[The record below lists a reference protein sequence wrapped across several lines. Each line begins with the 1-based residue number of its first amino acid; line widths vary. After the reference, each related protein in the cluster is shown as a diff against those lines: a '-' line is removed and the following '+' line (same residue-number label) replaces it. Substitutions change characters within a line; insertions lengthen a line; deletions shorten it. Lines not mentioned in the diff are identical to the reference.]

1 MQLKDLIHLVRKGW
15 VYILVFAVVGTSAGI
30 ALTLLTPKNYSS
42 TTRMF
47 VSTQTPDTATDLLTG
62 SSFTQQRVQSYADIV
77 TSPVVLKPVI
87 AEHFGDITYADFK
100 NRVSATVPL
109 NTVLIEITVSDRS
122 PYRAAELADAVAT
135 SFTKTIDDLESSA
148 TSVNSLVK
156 LKVIQPGDINLSPD
170 SPKPL
175 INISIGLLLGLLLG
189 FGIALLRD
197 RLDLRLRSSDEVKTF
212 THASTLG
219 TITFD
224 PKLDEHRLIVHASPR
239 SIQAEAYRQLRT
251 NIQFVEAA
259 EDRKS
264 IVVSSSVPNEGK
276 TTTSCNLAIA
286 LADTGAKVL
295 LIDCDFRKPDVHG
308 YMGIEGAF
316 GLTDTLIGRGKI
328 GDAIQTWGENKLDV
342 LPAGQVPPNPSELL
356 GSAAM
361 AKLLGDL
368 EKKYDH
374 IIIDA
379 APLLPVT
386 DAAILS
392 KITGGVILVV
402 GLGKT
407 TRPQIQG
414 SVHHITAVGGR
425 IVGTVLNK
433 VRVTGSNATQYGYGY
448 GQQYGKVYGE

>member
-1 MQLKDLIHLVRKGW
+1 MQLKDFIHLVRKGW
-15 VYILVFAVVGTSAGI
+15 VYILVFAVVGASAGI
-30 ALTLLTPKNYSS
+30 ALSVFTPKKYAS
-42 TTRMF
+42 TTRLF
-47 VSTQTPDTATDLLTG
+47 VSTRTPDTASDLLTG

-77 TSPVVLKPVI
+77 TSPAVLAPVVSKLS
-87 AEHFGDITYADFK
+87 GSITYDQLK
-100 NRVSATVPL
+100 TQVSATIPL
-109 NTVLIEITVSDRS
+109 NTVLIEIKVLDGS
-122 PYRAAELADAVAT
+122 PYRAANLANDIAT
-135 SFTKTIDDLESSA
+135 SFTQTIDELESSA
-148 TSVNSLVK
+148 TSANSLVK
-156 LKVIQPGDINLSPD
+156 LKVIQPGDINLTAD

-175 INISIGLLLGLLLG
+175 LDSAIGLLIGLLLGFVL
-189 FGIALLRD
+189 ALLRD
-197 RLDLRLRSSDEVKTF
+197 RLDLRLRSSDEVKAY

-295 LIDCDFRKPDVHG
+295 LMDCDFRKPDVHG

-316 GLTDTLIGRGKI
+316 GLTDTLIGRGKLS
-328 GDAIQTWGENKLDV
+328 DAIQTWGENKLDV

-361 AKLLGDL
+361 AKLLADL

-392 KITGGVILVV
+392 KMTGGVILVV